1 MFLALF
7 FLFAVYQRCDAF
19 FCIVYY
25 SIIITDMVLTSAVS
39 DTQESFLQT
48 LNLVEEL
55 QVRWKNVKYIR
66 KEKNILDEKRKLWK
80 IY

>member
-7 FLFAVYQRCDAF
+7 FFFAVYQLCDALF
-19 FCIVYY
+19 KSLHFCIVYY
-25 SIIITDMVLTSAVS
+25 SIIITGMVLTSAVS

-55 QVRWKNVKYIR
+55 QVRWKKS
-66 KEKNILDEKRKLWK
+66 NILDEKLKLKK
-80 IY
+80 IN